1 MCMTDNQG
9 GVLNYY
15 HNNFSAPDCGVPH
28 FTESKFRVCPD
39 VGHNSSDD
47 DNGRVRTFFTAVLNE
62 AERERLCR
70 NMAGHLKGP
79 QLFIQKRMV
88 QCLTVDQDYGSRVQ
102 ALLDKYNAKSHRER
116 CVSGGKAGPHT
127 HQAVLAILFYG
138 K

>member
-39 VGHNSSDD
+39 V
-47 DNGRVRTFFTAVLNE
+47 RTFFIAVLNE

-88 QCLTVDQDYGSRVQ
+88 QCLTVDQDS
-102 ALLDKYNAKSHRER
+102 ALVFRR
-116 CVSGGKAGPHT
+116 CLTSITQKGKAS
-127 HQAVLAILFYG
+127 Y
-138 K
+138 